1 LDNRR
6 LYEQSSSACIAAQ
19 VYGLTVAGRGFGIR
33 RLRDLQG
40 AIQDLHGLP
49 LRIAMGAKMT
59 KTYTLRY
66 TNEAGHMIRMLMIQ
80 CKDDQHALQRAVST
94 MPSPYATLMVSVA
107 NKLVWR
113 GTRAKATEWASA
125 PGPLP
130 SYTARVS

>member
-1 LDNRR
+1 
-6 LYEQSSSACIAAQ
+6 
-19 VYGLTVAGRGFGIR
+19 
-33 RLRDLQG
+33 
-40 AIQDLHGLP
+40 
-49 LRIAMGAKMT
+49 MGAKMT